1 MDDVIFEEFK
11 GTGNMELVLDRK
23 MSEKRIFPA
32 VDIAKSGT
40 RRDDLLL
47 DTREQEAAYF
57 LRNSLIGS
65 QSTTEIT
72 EQIID
77 LLYRTKTNK
86 DFVEAVKQFDTK

>member
-1 MDDVIFEEFK
+1 
-11 GTGNMELVLDRK
+11 
-23 MSEKRIFPA
+23 
-32 VDIAKSGT
+32 
-40 RRDDLLL
+40 
-47 DTREQEAAYF
+47 
-57 LRNSLIGS
+57 LIGS